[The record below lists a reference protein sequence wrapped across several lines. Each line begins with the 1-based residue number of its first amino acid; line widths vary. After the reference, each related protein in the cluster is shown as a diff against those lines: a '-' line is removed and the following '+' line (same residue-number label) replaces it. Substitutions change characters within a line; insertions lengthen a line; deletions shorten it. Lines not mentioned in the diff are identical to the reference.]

1 MTVRELIEWLQQQP
15 EDIEVYHKE
24 GGAHCGIFP
33 LERSELR
40 VACLDPDDEEAV
52 IIG

>member
-1 MTVRELIEWLQQQP
+1 MTVKELIEWLQQQP
-15 EDIEVYHKE
+15 EDMEVYHE
-24 GGAHCGIFP
+24 EHSDNGIFP
-33 LERSELR
+33 LERSWLR